1 MVTEQ
6 EQLTGNDEVAGQAER
21 QRGNNK
27 YHHDEDSYHLLVESV
42 KDYGIFLL
50 DPEGH
55 ISTWNAGAE
64 RIKGYTAKEIIGQ
77 HFSRFYPPEDVAS
90 RKPQIM
96 LEVAKAEGRCIDEGW
111 RVRKDGSQFWAFVV
125 ITALYDQEGNL
136 RGFGK
141 VTRDMTEQKQA
152 EEEIR
157 RLNVELEERVAKRT
171 AQLEAAN
178 KELEAF
184 SYSVSHDLR
193 APLRAVNGF
202 ARILEEDFAA
212 ELPEEARAHLGVIQN
227 SAQQMGQLI
236 DDLLAFSR
244 LSRQS
249 LSKQQVNMTALVRQV
264 LQELHDEIGDRQVEV
279 AVADLPN
286 CYADRSLLK
295 QLLFN
300 LLANAVKFTRHREV
314 ARIDVHGE
322 QQEDELIY
330 SVKDNGGGFD
340 MRHANKLFGVFQRL
354 HLAEEYEGTGVGLAL
369 VQRIALRHGGRVW
382 AEGEVGQGATFYV
395 ALPVEQD
402 QADDQ

>member
-1 MVTEQ
+1 MTRQ
-6 EQLTGNDEVAGQAER
+6 EQSTELSEATRQAEH
-21 QRGNNK
+21 Q
-27 YHHDEDSYHLLVESV
+27 HDPDGRHKSEDSFRLLVESV
-42 KDYGIFLL
+42 KDYAIYML
-50 DPEGH
+50 DVDGC
-55 ISTWNAGAE
+55 IKSWNAGAE
-64 RIKGYTAKEIIGQ
+64 RIKGYKAAEIIGQ
-77 HFSRFYPPEDVAS
+77 HVSRFYPPEDIEAG
-90 RKPQIM
+90 KPERE
-96 LEVAKAEGRCIDEGW
+96 LEITKAEGRCTDEGW
-111 RVRKDGSQFWAFVV
+111 RVRKDGSRFWAFVI
-125 ITALYDQEGNL
+125 ITALYDDDGKL

-141 VTRDMTEQKQA
+141 VSRDMTERKQS

-157 RLNVELEERVAKRT
+157 RLNLELEERVVKRT

-202 ARILEEDFAA
+202 ARILQEDFAT
-212 ELPEEARAHLGVIQN
+212 ELPEDARAYLTIIQDN
-227 SAQQMGQLI
+227 AQQMGQLI

-249 LSKQQVNMTALVRQV
+249 LAKQQVDMTALVKQL
-264 LQELHDEIGDRQVEV
+264 LQELQDEIGERRVEV
-279 AVADLPN
+279 GLAELPS

-295 QLLFN
+295 QLFLN
-300 LLANAVKFTRHREV
+300 LLANALKFTRQRDV
-314 ARIDVHGE
+314 ARIQVRGE

-330 SVKDNGGGFD
+330 TVKDNGAGFD

-382 AEGEVGQGATFYV
+382 AEGEIDQGATFYV
-395 ALPVEQD
+395 ALPAEQD
-402 QADDQ
+402 QTDDQ